1 MRQWMF
7 VVAVVCGI
15 VSTSGAS
22 ANVWSKPQIGEKTSA
37 AGYKPVM
44 LACGRMVM
52 KRGVSQDLV
61 PAKQDKAT
69 TAHSGSALITSR

>member
-22 ANVWSKPQIGEKTSA
+22 ANVWSKPQLGEKTSSS
-37 AGYKPVM
+37 GYKPVM
-44 LACGRMVM
+44 LACGKMVM
-52 KRGVSQDLV
+52 KREVMQDFTPTKQ
-61 PAKQDKAT
+61 PAKSA
-69 TAHSGSALITSR
+69 ASGSALVTRR